1 MKKLFFST
9 ATAVLLF
16 GAMGC
21 DKGIFEVDE
30 STIDPNLVAEEV
42 VLGNPSK
49 AQIIQLSKGLESAMR
64 SGHNDF
70 IASSGTVGREIISS
84 RSTDNRYYTELLGT
98 DVANFNGANDP
109 AGIFNGYYAAFSAT
123 RRRAEL
129 LVRTA
134 NNATSISAGEKKAV
148 EGFART
154 IQAYVTLNLL
164 NMQGK
169 NGIRET
175 FEDLNA
181 PGDLLK
187 PGKFGTYASG
197 LALVRKYAEDGL
209 AALNAAT
216 NFPVPDPAKDQAL
229 GAGFLGIN
237 PPPKKSGIAEMNFD
251 DVASFKKF
259 NRAVAARIALYQADW
274 NALPGILAASFM
286 NLSGSLTLGPKF
298 VWSTAANDFT
308 NTLFVTPNNNGSPYV
323 VFNEVIAAAEPGDT
337 RFFGPG
343 AKVGARTTPRQSGA
357 FVSTHE
363 VRMFGSNI
371 SPSPIIKNEELI
383 LILAEARAELGQFT
397 EAKAAIDIIRVA
409 YGLAPYSGALTKDA
423 LIDEV
428 LKQRRFSLFF
438 EGHRW
443 FDMRRR
449 GRLAQI
455 TPQGTIGSQT
465 FVVFEAMARPD
476 AEVQW
481 DLRNP

>member
-1 MKKLFFST
+1 MKKIIIAFVALISLT
-9 ATAVLLF
+9 TLN
-16 GAMGC
+16 GC
-21 DKGIFEVDE
+21 DKGLFEVDD
-30 STIDPNLVAEEV
+30 STIDPNLVAVEV

-49 AQIIQLSKGLESAMR
+49 AQIIQLCKGLESAMR
-64 SGHNDF
+64 SGYNDF

-98 DVANFNGANDP
+98 DVAQFGGANDP

-134 NNATSISAGEKKAV
+134 NNATTITAGEKKAV
-148 EGFART
+148 EGYART

-169 NGIRET
+169 NGIRES
-175 FEDLNA
+175 FSDLNA

-197 LALVRKYAEDGL
+197 LTVVKKYVEDGL
-209 AALNAAT
+209 TALNAGT
-216 NFPVPDPAKDQAL
+216 NFPFNF
-229 GAGFLGIN
+229 GSGFAGFN
-237 PPPKKSGIAEMNFD
+237 T
-251 DVASFKKF
+251 VTTFKQF
-259 NRAVAARIALYQADW
+259 NRAVAARVAMYQADW
-274 NALPGILAASFM
+274 AALPGILSTSFM
-286 NLSGSLTLGPKF
+286 DLNGSLTTGPRY
-298 VWSTAANDFT
+298 VWSTAANDFS
-308 NTLFVTPNNNGSPYV
+308 NALFVTPNNNGSPYV
-323 VFNEVIAAAEPGDT
+323 VFNEVIAAVEPGDT
-337 RFFGPG
+337 RFTGPT
-343 AKVGARTTPRQSGA
+343 AKAQPRTNPRQSGA

-363 VRMFGSNI
+363 VRMFANNV
-371 SPSPIIKNEELI
+371 SPSFIIKNEELI
-383 LILAEARAELGQFT
+383 LMWA
-397 EAKAAIDIIRVA
+397 EAKAEQNTPITLAESVSAINKIRTT
-409 YGLAPYSGALTKDA
+409 YGLPVYSGAVTKDA

-455 TPQGTIGSQT
+455 TPQGTIGTQT
-465 FVVFEAMARPD
+465 FTVFEAMARPD

-481 DLRNP
+481 DKRNP

>member
-1 MKKLFFST
+1 MKKIFIAII
-9 ATAVLLF
+9 ATVSLI
-16 GAMGC
+16 GMSGC
-21 DKGIFEVDE
+21 EKGIFNVDD

-42 VLGNPSK
+42 VLANPSK
-49 AQIIQLSKGLESAMR
+49 TQIIQLCKGLESAMR
-64 SGHNDF
+64 NGYTDF
-70 IASSGTVGREIISS
+70 IASTGTVGREVISS

-98 DVANFNGANDP
+98 DVANFGGANDP
-109 AGIFNGYYAAFSAT
+109 AGIFNAYYAAFSAT

-134 NNATSISAGEKKAV
+134 NNATSITAGEKKAV

-175 FEDLNA
+175 FSDLNA

-187 PGKFGTYASG
+187 PGKFGTYATG
-197 LALVRKYAEDGL
+197 LAVVKKYVEDGL
-209 AALNAAT
+209 AALNAGT
-216 NFPVPDPAKDQAL
+216 SFPFTF
-229 GAGFLGIN
+229 GSGFAGFN
-237 PPPKKSGIAEMNFD
+237 TVPT
-251 DVASFKKF
+251 FKQF
-259 NRAVAARIALYQADW
+259 NRAVAARVALYQADW
-274 NALPGILAASFM
+274 AALPGILTSSFM
-286 NLSGSLTLGPKF
+286 NLNGPLTAGPTY
-298 VWSTAANDFT
+298 VWSTAPNDFR

-323 VFNEVIAAAEPGDT
+323 VFNEVIAAVEPGDT
-337 RFFGPG
+337 RFTG
-343 AKVGARTTPRQSGA
+343 AAAKAQPRTAPRQSGA

-363 VRMFGSNI
+363 VRMFSSNV
-371 SPSPIIKNEELI
+371 SPSSIIKNEELI
-383 LILAEARAELGQFT
+383 LIWAEAKAELNTPGTLAEAVMALNY
-397 EAKAAIDIIRVA
+397 IRTT
-409 YGLAPYSGALTKDA
+409 YGLLPYTGAVTKDA

-428 LKQRRFSLFF
+428 LKQRRFSLFW

-455 TPQGTIGSQT
+455 TPQGTIGNQT

-481 DLRNP
+481 DKQNP

>member
-1 MKKLFFST
+1 MKKLFIASLT
-9 ATAVLLF
+9 AICITAMV
-16 GAMGC
+16 GC
-21 DKGIFEVDE
+21 EKGVFKVDD

-49 AQIIQLSKGLESAMR
+49 AQIIQLCKGLESTMR
-64 SGHNDF
+64 SGYNDF
-70 IASSGTVGREIISS
+70 LASTGTVGREIISS

-98 DVANFNGANDP
+98 DVALLGGANDP
-109 AGIFNGYYAAFSAT
+109 AGIFNAYYAAFSAT

-134 NNATSISAGEKKAV
+134 NNATTISAGEKKAV

-175 FEDLNA
+175 FSDLNTA
-181 PGDLLK
+181 GDLLK

-197 LALVRKYAEDGL
+197 LVVVKKYVEDGL
-209 AALNAAT
+209 AALNAGT
-216 NFPVPDPAKDQAL
+216 TFPFSFS
-229 GAGFLGIN
+229 AGFAGYN
-237 PPPKKSGIAEMNFD
+237 T
-251 DVASFKKF
+251 VATFKQF
-259 NRAVAARIALYQADW
+259 NRAVAARIAMYQADW
-274 NALPGILAASFM
+274 NALPGILSTSFM
-286 NLSGSLTLGPKF
+286 DLNGSLTAGPTYI
-298 VWSTAANDFT
+298 WSTAANDFT
-308 NTLFVTPNNNGSPYV
+308 NTLFVTPNNNGQPYV
-323 VFNEVIAAAEPGDT
+323 VFNDVIAAVEAGDT
-337 RFFGPG
+337 RFTGTT
-343 AKVGARTTPRQSGA
+343 AKARARTAPRQSGA

-363 VRMFGSNI
+363 VRLFASNV
-371 SPSPIIKNEELI
+371 SPSYIIKNEELI
-383 LILAEARAELGQFT
+383 LMLAEAKAEQNNATTLA
-397 EAKAAIDIIRVA
+397 EAVVAINKIRTT
-409 YGLAPYSGALTKDA
+409 YGLLPYSGAVTKDA

-428 LKQRRFSLFF
+428 LRQRRLSLFF

-455 TPQGTIGSQT
+455 TPQGTIGAQT

-481 DLRNP
+481 DKRNP